1 VLLWLLLVVEE
12 KERGPAMNST
22 ERRCAATTGSSPEP
36 VTVAL
41 TSRVHIDLLLIC
53 ATLCRR

>member
-1 VLLWLLLVVEE
+1 LLVVEE
-12 KERGPAMNST
+12 RDPGLAMNST
-22 ERRCAATTGSSPEP
+22 ERRAAATTGSGPAP

-41 TSRVHIDLLLIC
+41 TSRVHIDLLRVC

>member
-1 VLLWLLLVVEE
+1 
-12 KERGPAMNST
+12 MNST
-22 ERRCAATTGSSPEP
+22 ERRRAATTGSGPEP